1 MGVKNIIN
9 RYVAPVGVLLLIAG
23 LAFGCSQGQ
32 ATKVQ
37 EVTFEQFS
45 TNPSKYSG
53 RHITIE
59 GFYFSGFELVV
70 LSEGL
75 EYSGYA
81 EGHIIPKGRMLWI
94 EGGIPQEVY
103 GKLYQQNI
111 MGPSERYGKVR
122 IKGKFE
128 YGGRY
133 GHLGSHEYQI
143 SPTEV
148 ELLPW
153 SPEGM

>member
-1 MGVKNIIN
+1 MN
-9 RYVAPVGVLLLIAG
+9 RYVASVGVLLLLMIG
-23 LAFGCSQGQ
+23 LAIGCGQGQ

-37 EVTFEQFS
+37 EVTFEQLS

-59 GFYFSGFELVV
+59 GFYFSGFEVIV
-70 LSEGL
+70 LSEKL

-81 EGHIIPKGRMLWI
+81 EGHIVPKGSMIWI
-94 EGGIPQEVY
+94 EGGIPRGVY
-103 GKLYQQNI
+103 DRLYQQNM

-122 IKGKFE
+122 IEGKFE
-128 YGGRY
+128 YGGKY
-133 GHLGSHEYQI
+133 GHVGGYEYQI